1 MTAYITI
8 YPGLARILWLA
19 ILMLCMATTGAN
31 DTLDD
36 SDCPI
41 IMPNFD
47 DMVLLT
53 REERIQLMDQA
64 LKDALSQVQEC
75 RQRISEQHT
84 QSGSSANTAGG
95 SGAASSSNGDGNNN
109 DAANENSNANNSEN
123 QQNKNQQQTATPSTA
138 TPSSDISG
146 SEAAKQDEINSQ
158 PPGQTA
164 TPSATLSG
172 NQPVQPK
179 STTAAEQSVDGQ
191 PPLTSST
198 IRDSQKALDN
208 GQLPEDIPSV
218 DNDDIIAQQIREA
231 ALAETDPDKQAK
243 LWNEYRRYKGI
254 PEK

>member
-1 MTAYITI
+1 MTACITI

-19 ILMLCMATTGAN
+19 ILMLCMAATDAN

-75 RQRISEQHT
+75 RQRISEQQT
-84 QSGSSANTAGG
+84 QSSSSANTAGG
-95 SGAASSSNGDGNNN
+95 SGAASSSNGDGDNN
-109 DAANENSNANNSEN
+109 DATSENSNASNSEN
-123 QQNKNQQQTATPSTA
+123 QQNENQQQATPSTA
-138 TPSSDISG
+138 TPSSDVSG
-146 SEAAKQDEINSQ
+146 SEATKQDEINSQ
-158 PPGQTA
+158 PLGQTA

-172 NQPVQPK
+172 DQPAQPK
-179 STTAAEQSVDGQ
+179 STTAAEQSIDEQ

-198 IRDSQKALDN
+198 IRQSQSALDN
-208 GQLPEDIPSV
+208 GKLPEDIPSV

-231 ALAETDPDKQAK
+231 AVAETDPDKQAK